1 MRLSYCNK
9 THMSPQLPLH
19 LTQASQSFDTFY
31 AVGNDATV
39 KALQQFVQGE
49 GEKLL
54 YVYGPAGAGKTHLL
68 KAVATQ
74 SHATLL
80 SGEAL
85 DLSLIK
91 ADAQCVIIDDIDAAL
106 GLHSTALFNLFNHIK
121 DHNLQLLVSA
131 STPPQ
136 QLNGPLNDLQS
147 RLQSMLVL
155 PVNSLSEDDI
165 SQAIVTQAHAQG
177 LALPAEVLTFL
188 MKRIARDMSV
198 FSAVVTVLSEASMI
212 EQRKLTVPFVKRVLH
227 L

>member
-54 YVYGPAGAGKTHLL
+54 YVY
-68 KAVATQ
+68 
-74 SHATLL
+74 
-80 SGEAL
+80 
-85 DLSLIK
+85 D
-91 ADAQCVIIDDIDAAL
+91 
-106 GLHSTALFNLFNHIK
+106 LFNHIK

-165 SQAIVTQAHAQG
+165 SQAIVTQAHTQG